1 MPICIKFVPDDGN
14 CDASF
19 NVIVVV
25 EASMSPD
32 KTVVKAP
39 TCCPPQDPRDQ
50 PKPCDCTS
58 GPTLK

>member
-1 MPICIKFVPDDGN
+1 MPICIKFVPELGN

-19 NVIVVV
+19 NVILVVDAFIS
-25 EASMSPD
+25 ED

-39 TCCPPQDPRDQ
+39 TSVPPQEPRDQ

-58 GPTLK
+58 GPTF